1 MTKIMFC
8 DFCIKADMDSDG
20 NVQGQPARDYLWLNE
35 LDESK
40 GLDIGKRYTTNVNKC
55 NEFATAIAEVHR
67 CEIRKHFESCNF
79 VSVIVDGSLDS
90 SFTEN
95 EIVYM
100 QTCRAG
106 MIHTNFIYCSQ
117 VEHGNA
123 GQIVEAIQK
132 AVKTVVPWDDFKS
145 KLVALGS
152 DGASVMLGKNNG
164 VIALLQTMQP
174 SIIAVHCSGH
184 RLELAYKD
192 MI

>member
-1 MTKIMFC
+1 MKDDKEIMFC

-20 NVQGQPARDYLWLNE
+20 NAFVKGCSTMKLYSIKKHEGSNNHLFAAKKHLNETNPKEAPALKAKLSLNKAIYTKLSILFKTVHAINVQGRPARDYLWLNE

-67 CEIRKHFESCNF
+67 CEICKHFESCNF

-100 QTCRAG
+100 QTCRTV
-106 MIHTNFIYCSQ
+106 MIH
-117 VEHGNA
+117 
-123 GQIVEAIQK
+123 
-132 AVKTVVPWDDFKS
+132 
-145 KLVALGS
+145 KLY
-152 DGASVMLGKNNG
+152 
-164 VIALLQTMQP
+164 LLF
-174 SIIAVHCSGH
+174 SSGTW
-184 RLELAYKD
+184 
-192 MI
+192 

>member
-1 MTKIMFC
+1 
-8 DFCIKADMDSDG
+8 
-20 NVQGQPARDYLWLNE
+20 
-35 LDESK
+35 
-40 GLDIGKRYTTNVNKC
+40 
-55 NEFATAIAEVHR
+55 
-67 CEIRKHFESCNF
+67 
-79 VSVIVDGSLDS
+79 
-90 SFTEN
+90 
-95 EIVYM
+95 
-100 QTCRAG
+100 

-184 RLELAYKD
+184 RPELAYKD
-192 MI
+192 MIKKMPCAEKVMTMLIGLYYLYRIASNRTNLKNAYNVLKLKVLIPG

>member
-1 MTKIMFC
+1 M
-8 DFCIKADMDSDG
+8 
-20 NVQGQPARDYLWLNE
+20 
-35 LDESK
+35 
-40 GLDIGKRYTTNVNKC
+40 
-55 NEFATAIAEVHR
+55 
-67 CEIRKHFESCNF
+67 
-79 VSVIVDGSLDS
+79 
-90 SFTEN
+90 
-95 EIVYM
+95 YM

-192 MI
+192 MIKKCLVQRR